1 MSQFQIELDD
11 LESSPVELDFEP
23 EPAQVE
29 ELFEAF
35 DDEFVVDTEAPFH
48 VDLYVMLDGTSI
60 VVSGRASGSFR
71 YTCGRC
77 LQKRKADIDASV
89 NVTMLTEDEYQE
101 TYGGEEEISLDE
113 EDLETTWYEGQSVD
127 LSPQVR
133 DAMLM
138 ELPAW
143 PQCPD
148 ELRDSCDAAYE
159 EHVGDET
166 LDRLEEH
173 EVDLRWWPLKDIDLE
188 EEEEEN

>member
-1 MSQFQIELDD
+1 MSQFEIQLDD

-23 EPAQVE
+23 EPEQLE

-35 DDEFVVDTEAPFH
+35 DDEFVVDSEAPFH

-60 VVSGRASGSFR
+60 VVSGRASGTFH
-71 YTCGRC
+71 YKCGRC
-77 LQKRKADIDASV
+77 LQDRETEVDASV
-89 NVTMLTEDEYQE
+89 NVTMLTADEYRE

-127 LSPQVR
+127 LGPQVR

-188 EEEEEN
+188 EEEEN

>member
-60 VVSGRASGSFR
+60 VVSGRASGTFR

-77 LQKRKADIDASV
+77 LQERETDIDASV
-89 NVTMLTEDEYQE
+89 NVTMLTKGEYQE

-113 EDLETTWYEGQSVD
+113 EDLETTWYEGQS
-127 LSPQVR
+127 
-133 DAMLM
+133 
-138 ELPAW
+138 
-143 PQCPD
+143 
-148 ELRDSCDAAYE
+148 LRDSCDAAYE
-159 EHVGDET
+159 KHVGDET

-188 EEEEEN
+188 EEEN